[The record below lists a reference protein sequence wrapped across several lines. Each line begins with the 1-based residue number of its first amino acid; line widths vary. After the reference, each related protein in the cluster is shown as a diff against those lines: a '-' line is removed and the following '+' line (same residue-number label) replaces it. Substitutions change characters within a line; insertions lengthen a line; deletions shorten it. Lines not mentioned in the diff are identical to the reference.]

1 MSCWSRAKRSTKWVT
16 GLILDLVVV
25 VGHAMGVDALR
36 PRYRV
41 VNCHWRER
49 FQVLEMLKKAKL
61 ERRSLG
67 VHGIADARRHHLCF
81 SSPYIFVDVAS
92 VVNLTVGALKLGV
105 LVPNHCRP
113 VVAGRCAIV
122 CFCFIIRAMALTL
135 PESEPLP
142 SAGRF
147 AECLFSGTRQ
157 RRLCREPHSAKLG
170 SR

>member
-1 MSCWSRAKRSTKWVT
+1 VT
-16 GLILDLVVV
+16 DLILDLAVV

-36 PRYRV
+36 PRYHV
-41 VNCHWRER
+41 SNCRWRER
-49 FQVLEMLKKAKL
+49 FQVLEMMKKAKL

-67 VHGIADARRHHLCF
+67 VRGIADAIRRHICF
-81 SSPYIFVDVAS
+81 ASPCIFIDVAS
-92 VVNLTVGALKLGV
+92 VVNLVMGALKLGV

-157 RRLCREPHSAKLG
+157 RQLCREPHSAKLG